1 MGKKGSLKIT
11 SLLVVLSL
19 LVAILPVYSFD
30 RPEEYIEEISDQ
42 CIGSKTF
49 GIDANN
55 VDYAIL
61 EVKGEGVQTYEESA
75 IKQENAEGSR
85 TSGTQTFTCN
95 GEITGI
101 DVYILTPKQFYIC
114 GGTQSNFT
122 GVPLLGLTAMM
133 PGPTVT
139 PPSSPSYITI
149 TLYIKDFNNNVLFQ
163 SEFSVTA
170 TFKPMSI
177 WKSITVPNLNLNGK
191 YKLQLTGVS
200 WYYGSG
206 YPNGSADFNANKDFC
221 FRIHY
226 KKEKTVYPKE
236 IKYKTDLMDSYETI
250 STNLQNGTKR
260 ITIPKENI
268 DGATELSLSS
278 QNGNVLTKI
287 SWNLK
292 VFHKVPE
299 TSAKLSL
306 PFVTIEGNNT
316 TFQIRYTDINND
328 PPLSAK
334 IYINDVEY
342 DLVNNDDD
350 SYQWN
355 GSLYSI
361 TLPYQECNYY
371 FIFDNGKETI
381 RMPEDSFYIG
391 ELEKKLSE
399 WKENIEEESILIDQ
413 ELEKIDLYYIQE
425 NNDPQILKSL
435 MNVKLDQ
442 ITKTAKNYRF
452 VKDIHY
458 LASQREEI
466 MSFENL
472 TDAEIDSAFT
482 EIQNGFPEEVK
493 EIFRNYGMTEEN
505 IEKLRTDILNN
516 KEVIK
521 EKRILSNFIDLKE
534 NYIKIALLNI
544 ESFSNAS
551 YRYFE
556 KYNYVYNPLPEKKQ
570 IVMNA
575 WNVIDDLNPNM
586 ELIKTKSLEII
597 QNGEMLVE
605 NGNFQY
611 LDDINAALVYYFIAE
626 TGDPELMEGL
636 VFNYE
641 IYNRTCDCEKT
652 LQDHFNYAKTVKFN
666 TVNGRDTIDNVKV
679 IIRPPGVDTPLMP
692 IKKVTTNPTPCK
704 LCKTTTFSINE
715 TIEGQEG
722 ETIFMDVPIDCDGV
736 PDSDNDGWC
745 DDIDPCPYTPGIRC
759 CGDGDCASDEDC
771 LSCPEDCGECPG
783 DDNNNGEED
792 DNPVSC
798 PCKNDSDVKEV
809 YLEFLSDITDV
820 NEKRLYLSNE
830 LWPNFEKGMEKA
842 DHDWEEIKEE
852 WEEYYF
858 WEWDVHDWI
867 DNIEDIKDLGAFL
880 AGTTKTVRSIV
891 EKFGV
896 TGLAEGS
903 SIAGGVI
910 TFLIWKDIQ
919 IVSKCAVGYHH
930 LYKLEKI
937 QGKIED
943 TETEILTLEIEIA
956 LQKEWLE
963 DNCSCILG

>member
-1 MGKKGSLKIT
+1 M
-11 SLLVVLSL
+11 
-19 LVAILPVYSFD
+19 
-30 RPEEYIEEISDQ
+30 
-42 CIGSKTF
+42 
-49 GIDANN
+49 
-55 VDYAIL
+55 
-61 EVKGEGVQTYEESA
+61 QTYEESA

-85 TSGTQTFTCN
+85 TPSTQTFTCK

-170 TFKPMSI
+170 SFKPMSI
-177 WKSITVPNLNLNGK
+177 WKSITVPNLELNGK

-236 IKYKTDLMDSYETI
+236 VKYKTDLMDSYETI

-299 TSAKLSL
+299 TPAKLSL

-442 ITKTAKNYRF
+442 IKKTAKNYRF

-626 TGDPELMEGL
+626 TGDPELMQEL
-636 VFNYE
+636 ASNFE

-666 TVNGRDTIDNVKV
+666 TVNGRDTIDNIKI

-692 IKKVTTNPTPCK
+692 IKKQPSPEPTPVEPA
-704 LCKTTTFSINE
+704 LCKTCRATMFTATT
-715 TIEGQEG
+715 EGIQE
-722 ETIFMDVPIDCDGV
+722 EQAFADVPIDCDGV

-745 DDIDPCPYTPGIRC
+745 DDIDPCPYTPGVNCPESDIDHDGIPDDEDDC
-759 CGDGDCASDEDC
+759 PNDPGTSYYNGCPAPGEEDTDGDGVPDTYDHYPNQAGPASNNGCPLPEDC
-771 LSCPEDCGECPG
+771 LCKDDPE
-783 DDNNNGEED
+783 
-792 DNPVSC
+792 
-798 PCKNDSDVKEV
+798 VKK
-809 YLEFLSDITDV
+809 LLSDLGVQEDLIQQGEDLV
-820 NEKRLYLSNE
+820 EEKRNE
-830 LWPNFEKGMEKA
+830 LSETLSKINEA
-842 DHDWEEIKEE
+842 IKEE
-852 WEEYYF
+852 KEN
-858 WEWDVHDWI
+858 WDWTNWSI
-867 DNIEDIKDLGAFL
+867 DVGKATLSIIGILASEGTLG
-880 AGTTKTVRSIV
+880 IV
-891 EKFGV
+891 IG
-896 TGLAEGS
+896 GS
-903 SIAGGVI
+903 SGSLSLYQYREKHPLVKKMTLTNLNKLYALTDLISHHESILEWRVDRVI
-910 TFLIWKDIQ
+910 EVTNELRD
-919 IVSKCAVGYHH
+919 KCAC
-930 LYKLEKI
+930 
-937 QGKIED
+937 
-943 TETEILTLEIEIA
+943 A
-956 LQKEWLE
+956 L
-963 DNCSCILG
+963 N